1 MKTVLFEVMQ
11 PRAAIARTQ
20 AEAKAGKYAGQARI
34 TFRSAESM
42 ARVLTPTR
50 WGIVQ
55 TLTGAGPLGVREL
68 ARRVERDVKGVHT
81 DANALVTAGIVDRTE
96 DGKYLFPFDRVKVR
110 FDLPAVA

>member
-11 PRAAIARTQ
+11 PGTAMARAK
-20 AEAKAGKYAGQARI
+20 AEAEAAKYADQARI

-55 TLTGAGPLGVREL
+55 ALTGAGPLGVREL
-68 ARRVERDVKGVHT
+68 ARRVDRDVKGVHT
-81 DANALVTAGIVDRTE
+81 DATALITAGVIDRAE

-110 FDLPAVA
+110 FDIPAAA

>member
-11 PRAAIARTQ
+11 PDAAMARAA
-20 AEAKAGKYAGQARI
+20 AEAKAGKYASQARI

-55 TLTGAGPLGVREL
+55 ALTGAGPLGVREL

-81 DANALVTAGIVDRTE
+81 DANALVTAGVVDHTE
-96 DGKYLFPFDRVKVR
+96 DGKYLFPFDRVRVR
-110 FDLPAVA
+110 FDVLAAA